1 MIEIKNLSI
10 KVNDR
15 YLVKDL
21 SLNLNKN
28 DKLAIIG
35 EEGNGKS
42 TLLKCI
48 IGICNY
54 AEVTGTINLN
64 NNKIGYLEQHITESY
79 KEQKVFDYLFIS
91 DNDYYN
97 KINNLYKNLTILNIK
112 DDILDKR
119 MNILSGGEKIKVA
132 ILKLLLDDNDVLLL
146 DEPTNDLDI
155 ETLIWLEN
163 FINKIDK
170 PIIYISHD
178 ETLLSKTANIIL
190 HIESL
195 KKKTECKHTLLRIK
209 YNEYVDLRL
218 RTILH
223 QTQVHNF
230 EKKELEKKEEKLKW
244 QKQRVEFEQNN
255 ISRSDP
261 HGGRLLKKKMHN
273 VKSQEKKLENIDIT
287 EKPDP
292 EESIYFKFEEVNIPN
307 NKKILNLNNY
317 NLIINNNNIKIN
329 LEVYGN
335 VHICIIG
342 KNGTGKTTLIRK
354 IYDMLKDRTDIKVG
368 YMPQDY
374 NDILNSYDNVL
385 GFITNGS
392 KNKEEITKSR
402 TYLGNMKFIPEEM
415 TGNIDNLSGGSKAK
429 LILMKLV
436 LDKCNVL
443 ILDEPTRN
451 VSPLSNP
458 VIRKVLKEF
467 NGTII
472 SVSHDRKY
480 IEEVPNKIYLLT
492 NNELNLI
499 EKEDFIEK
507 FIEK

>member
-178 ETLLSKTANIIL
+178 ETLLSKTANMIL
-190 HIESL
+190 HIEIL

-209 YNEYVDLRL
+209 YDEYIDLRL

-292 EESIYFKFEEVNIPN
+292 EESIYFKFEEVNISN

-385 GFITNGS
+385 DFITNGS

-402 TYLGNMKFIPEEM
+402 MYLGNMKFTPEEM

-443 ILDEPTRN
+443 LLDEPTRN

>member
-132 ILKLLLDDNDVLLL
+132 ILKLLLDDNDALLL

-178 ETLLSKTANIIL
+178 ETLLSKTANMIL
-190 HIESL
+190 HIEIL

-209 YNEYVDLRL
+209 YNEYIDLRL

-443 ILDEPTRN
+443 LLDEPTRN

-467 NGTII
+467 KGTII